1 MSAQMEL
8 NRLLMDW
15 DQCLTAYAQAGEES
29 ANAEAEHKRLRGRA
43 IVAERHRDPK
53 AAMTLC
59 EAIADA
65 DSEVAAALNRR
76 LIADATL
83 EAVKGKLRWFQ
94 ASADAKRS
102 EISSERANA
111 ALYSTHGAGA

>member
-1 MSAQMEL
+1 MSAQLEL
-8 NRLLMDW
+8 NRILSDW
-15 DQCLTAYAQAGEES
+15 DTTLRAYATAGEEA
-29 ANAEAEHKRLRGRA
+29 ANAEADHKRLRGKA
-43 IVAERHRDPK
+43 IVTERHRDPK

-65 DSEVAAALNRR
+65 DDEVASALNRR

-83 EAVKGKLRWFQ
+83 DAIRGKLKWFQ
-94 ASADAKRS
+94 AAADGKRS

-111 ALYSTHGAGA
+111 ALYATSGPGL